1 MAQVSPQIIARI
13 NNFIDYVEQS
23 GIPIEKAILFG
34 SYANGSA
41 NKWSDIDLAMVS
53 SKFEGNRYY
62 DLDKLVDARLKVD
75 SDISP
80 LPYNPN
86 DWTLENLFVKEILKT
101 GIVIR

>member
-1 MAQVSPQIIARI
+1 MAQISPQIIARI

-80 LPYNPN
+80 LPYNTD
-86 DWTLENLFVKEILKT
+86 DWTNDNLFVKEILKT